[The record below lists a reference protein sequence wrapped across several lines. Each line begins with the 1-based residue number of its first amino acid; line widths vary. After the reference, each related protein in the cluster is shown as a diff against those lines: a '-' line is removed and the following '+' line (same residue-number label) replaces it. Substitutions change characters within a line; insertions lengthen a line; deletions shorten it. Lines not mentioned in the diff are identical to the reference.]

1 MIITNKN
8 TVIFELPQ
16 EYQQAMQ
23 FGEENKDWKRSE
35 STVGIAYSM
44 ERTYSV
50 KLKEDGEE

>member
-16 EYQQAMQ
+16 EYQQAME
-23 FGEENKDWKRSE
+23 FGEENGDWKRSE

-44 ERTYSV
+44 ERTYSME
-50 KLKEDGEE
+50 LKGDGEE